1 MKKGLLILFNFFL
14 FSCSVPTIVIL
25 EDPLTSQE
33 HVNLGYIYEKQGKL
47 ELAEKEYK
55 KAIKKDKKNWIAY
68 YNLGNL
74 YAKKEDML
82 KQIRFIKNMGPLDKL
97 LGMLPGIG
105 AQLKGLKI
113 DEKKF
118 KKTEAI
124 ILSMTKQ
131 ERRNPKIINL
141 SRKQRIAK
149 GSGTTVSD
157 VNKVLKEYEEMKKMI
172 KKLKGMQGIPQL
184 PKFPFPFKR

>member
-1 MKKGLLILFNFFL
+1 MKKGLLILFSIFL

-74 YAKKEDML
+74 YAKKEDWKKAESFYRKAIEIKRDPDVL
-82 KQIRFIKNMGPLDKL
+82 NNLAYVLNKQGKYCFAQKFIK
-97 LGMLPGIG
+97 
-105 AQLKGLKI
+105 
-113 DEKKF
+113 
-118 KKTEAI
+118 EAI
-124 ILSMTKQ
+124 EKENKEDYRETQKEIEKAIKEKNINCLSF
-131 ERRNPKIINL
+131 EGEGEL
-141 SRKQRIAK
+141 W
-149 GSGTTVSD
+149 
-157 VNKVLKEYEEMKKMI
+157 
-172 KKLKGMQGIPQL
+172 
-184 PKFPFPFKR
+184 